1 MADQSFADYLKRR
14 LGKGVRDVNNIAVV
28 TLLTTGY
35 VYSIF
40 EDGIEEATEY
50 FFIATVFLF
59 MIHLQYQLFLLIR
72 YRETSTY
79 DWIVNSIVFIVLGIG
94 TYYILDLK
102 QIRTLLIMSGAL
114 FVITNA
120 VPYLVGHLRK

>member
-28 TLLTTGY
+28 TLLTIGY